1 VQWNITVF
9 DQGFDAGSS
18 MNVRSMM
25 KKFGSFSV
33 KFPKSNVSSL
43 QKGMK
48 KILHI
53 SPCVFVTAHMLTYS
67 HTHAQLHWPAQQTL
81 KAPM

>member
-1 VQWNITVF
+1 MTDKVQWNITVF
-9 DQGFDAGSS
+9 DHCFDAGSS
-18 MNVRSMM
+18 VNVRSMM

-48 KILHI
+48 KLLHTVNL
-53 SPCVFVTAHMLTYS
+53 S
-67 HTHAQLHWPAQQTL
+67 
-81 KAPM
+81 